1 MIDLLESQGR
11 EVESVSELHHLR
23 TMALPAALAAA
34 AAAFVLV
41 SLVAEGETPAPIELR
56 SPPSL
61 EQMQRDTAH
70 LPGEKVFVI
79 DPPPSEPA
87 TATTSGPYRFLGPGF
102 TGSLGVHQA
111 FPVPAQGHRSA
122 DPAFLS
128 ASPLYLPLEQ
138 ELPGWTLVGVH
149 TGDGDS
155 NTVLQ
160 QVFRNGSGDTIRI
173 TRIYRAYLPID
184 VLEPRTGPGATMR
197 LERMTVDGLPAY
209 ALVRTPASP
218 VPRPWTYLSFV
229 DGPIETVIDAEG
241 FNLEQALDLAKRI
254 RGQETAATRA
264 GSQPPGARS

>member
-1 MIDLLESQGR
+1 
-11 EVESVSELHHLR
+11 
-23 TMALPAALAAA
+23 
-34 AAAFVLV
+34 
-41 SLVAEGETPAPIELR
+41 
-56 SPPSL
+56 
-61 EQMQRDTAH
+61 
-70 LPGEKVFVI
+70 VFVI

-87 TATTSGPYRFLGPGF
+87 AATTSGPYRFLGPGF
-102 TGSLGVHQA
+102 TGSLEVHQA

-122 DPAFLS
+122 DPALLS
-128 ASPLYLPLEQ
+128 ASPLYLPLGEV
-138 ELPGWTLVGVH
+138 LPGWTLVGVH

-218 VPRPWTYLSFV
+218 MPRPWTYLSFV

-254 RGQETAATRA
+254 RGQETAATRV
-264 GSQPPGARS
+264 GSQPPDARQ

>member
-1 MIDLLESQGR
+1 MVDLLKPRGR
-11 EVESVSELHHLR
+11 EVESVSKLHNLR

-34 AAAFVLV
+34 VAAFVLV

-87 TATTSGPYRFLGPGF
+87 AATTSGPYRFLGPGF
-102 TGSLGVHQA
+102 TGSLEVHQA

-122 DPAFLS
+122 DPALLS
-128 ASPLYLPLEQ
+128 ASPLYLPLGEV
-138 ELPGWTLVGVH
+138 LPGWTLVGVH

-218 VPRPWTYLSFV
+218 MPRPWTYLSFV

-254 RGQETAATRA
+254 RGQETAATRV
-264 GSQPPGARS
+264 GSQPPDARQ